1 MTIGEIPE
9 FLLFQEHD
17 VFAMLLAVNVPF
29 TSLQLIIRMS
39 SCMVS
44 GGVLQEGGF
53 SFHEGKEKGRIT
65 LNASETLSRWSN
77 LQVFHKGKK
86 YNLPALSKLN

>member
-1 MTIGEIPE
+1 MAIDEIPE
-9 FLLFQEHD
+9 FLFFQEHD

-44 GGVLQEGGF
+44 GGGSL
-53 SFHEGKEKGRIT
+53 GR
-65 LNASETLSRWSN
+65 W
-77 LQVFHKGKK
+77 F
-86 YNLPALSKLN
+86 

>member
-39 SCMVS
+39 SCMVP
-44 GGVLQEGGF
+44 GGVL
-53 SFHEGKEKGRIT
+53 
-65 LNASETLSRWSN
+65 
-77 LQVFHKGKK
+77 
-86 YNLPALSKLN
+86 